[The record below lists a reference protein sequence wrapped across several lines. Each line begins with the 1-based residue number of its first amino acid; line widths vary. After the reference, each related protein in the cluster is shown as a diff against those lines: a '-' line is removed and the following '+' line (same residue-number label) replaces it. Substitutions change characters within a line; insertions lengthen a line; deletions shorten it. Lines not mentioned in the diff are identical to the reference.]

1 MTDLDPW
8 SMTDMDVAQMCG
20 QDAQSSAQDVP
31 LPNEWVPTM
40 PGFDADFDAA
50 DSAGGLPS
58 FSTPAEPVPADQ
70 APATADYPAQP
81 TPAPPETPAEPEWLS
96 FSSEDPAVPEPS
108 ADSGES
114 LSTSHP
120 NLDTPPPESAPAIP
134 ESPAAAPVASA
145 RATVRR
151 RPPAVPLDGGE
162 RPQPASDPDLQGP
175 AVVPPTAP
183 FAPPRTEHEPEWDA
197 SPVQSESAQPS
208 RGVVA
213 VPAEHLTAETSPN
226 PWATTAAPASEP
238 HSVGAPASVPVG
250 GPIESESSAGVRPS
264 ARVPVS
270 PRATPAP
277 VAVPVPDRDA
287 RTIVDDQELAKD
299 PEKGL
304 SGVRRRMGRRLGSK
318 QLPPEQLTKNLK
330 KPLPR
335 PVVVAFVQHAGGD
348 GKSTLSA
355 AVGQQIATH
364 RRDRVIA
371 IDAAVAAGGLSQRLP
386 VQNESTIQTLL
397 SNLPSIH
404 RWSDAR
410 EHTSQ
415 GRTGLELLTSGDSIA
430 DDAVLTAAG
439 YERVIDVLTAN
450 DTYNLLL
457 VDCDAGVTGELKDA
471 ILDSAD
477 VIVVPAAG
485 RDGVSGAVVT
495 MNRLMYLADKY
506 PHRASHYRGLISTAV
521 IALNHIAPKSI
532 LRDDEVGEMFRER
545 VGVREVVS
553 VPFDPTLKDG
563 SEVDIMLASKAT
575 SNALLQ
581 LAAEVVTSLRRS
593 V

>member
-1 MTDLDPW
+1 M
-8 SMTDMDVAQMCG
+8 
-20 QDAQSSAQDVP
+20 
-31 LPNEWVPTM
+31 
-40 PGFDADFDAA
+40 
-50 DSAGGLPS
+50 
-58 FSTPAEPVPADQ
+58 
-70 APATADYPAQP
+70 
-81 TPAPPETPAEPEWLS
+81 
-96 FSSEDPAVPEPS
+96 
-108 ADSGES
+108 
-114 LSTSHP
+114 
-120 NLDTPPPESAPAIP
+120 
-134 ESPAAAPVASA
+134 AAPVG
-145 RATVRR
+145 RA
-151 RPPAVPLDGGE
+151 AG
-162 RPQPASDPDLQGP
+162 S
-175 AVVPPTAP
+175 
-183 FAPPRTEHEPEWDA
+183 
-197 SPVQSESAQPS
+197 
-208 RGVVA
+208 
-213 VPAEHLTAETSPN
+213 ETSAIP
-226 PWATTAAPASEP
+226 
-238 HSVGAPASVPVG
+238 
-250 GPIESESSAGVRPS
+250 RPS
-264 ARVPVS
+264 TRVPVS
-270 PRATPAP
+270 PRATPEP

-335 PVVVAFVQHAGGD
+335 PVVVAFVQHTGGD

-397 SNLPSIH
+397 SNLASIH

-439 YERVIDVLTAN
+439 YERVIEVLTAN

-521 IALNHIAPKSI
+521 VALNHIAPKSI
-532 LRDDEVGEMFRER
+532 LRDEEVATMFRER

-563 SEVDIMLASKAT
+563 SEVDIMLTGKAT